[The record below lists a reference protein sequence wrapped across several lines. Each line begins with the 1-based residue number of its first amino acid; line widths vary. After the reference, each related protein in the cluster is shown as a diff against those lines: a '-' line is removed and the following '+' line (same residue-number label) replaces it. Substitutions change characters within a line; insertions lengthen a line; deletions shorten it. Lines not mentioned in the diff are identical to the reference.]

1 MLIVKATSQSA
12 IVMNYTARCVSYDDD
27 IFIVEAT
34 GSKGKLKHVSY
45 DW

>member
-1 MLIVKATSQSA
+1 MLIVKATLQSA
-12 IVMNYTARCVSYDDD
+12 IVRNNTARGVSYDDD

-45 DW
+45 EW